1 MPSII
6 LQKMG
11 LSSKPN
17 PYMNPYHPGH
27 VRFRKRPD
35 TSASTSSSSSDA
47 QPVNR
52 TPPPRQPFSTQ
63 QSSSDMLAEARTSAG
78 RDLVT
83 GRSLQQHPASSIRPV
98 SSVSNL
104 QQTPQQ
110 HQLNQYRNSNSSTS
124 TPQLSRISLVSSLD
138 LYDYPLPPSPPSPS
152 LTPPLPP
159 PKSPKRQSQS
169 SRNSQHQHNS
179 PQTHYHHNQ
188 NPHHHQ
194 KHEQQRIK
202 APSSRLSL
210 ADQLRQV
217 EAEERTMYQNRSLAA
232 PRTMGS
238 KYELFTQ
245 EMARKR
251 DEEMRIRVARGG
263 LEYYAPER
271 RLEEFYGAGAGAGVA
286 N

>member
-78 RDLVT
+78 RDPLT
-83 GRSLQQHPASSIRPV
+83 GRSLQQHPASGIRPV

-104 QQTPQQ
+104 QQPQQQQ

-169 SRNSQHQHNS
+169 S
-179 PQTHYHHNQ
+179 QTHYHQNPQIHHNQ

-194 KHEQQRIK
+194 KHEQQRTK
-202 APSSRLSL
+202 ATSSRLSL

-271 RLEEFYGAGAGAGVA
+271 RFEEFYGAGAGAGVA